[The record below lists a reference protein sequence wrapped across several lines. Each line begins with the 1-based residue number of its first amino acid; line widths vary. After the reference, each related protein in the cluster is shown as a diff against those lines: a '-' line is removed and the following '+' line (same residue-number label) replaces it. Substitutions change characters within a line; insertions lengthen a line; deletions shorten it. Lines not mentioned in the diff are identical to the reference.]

1 VNLRAGFQGVLIAA
15 WFALVAPAQTENRA
29 RPDATDSLTGCV
41 DERDGI
47 YVLTND
53 TNLKVTARLRPEQGS
68 PDDKF
73 ARHLGHK
80 VTVRGK
86 ISNEDTPP
94 VITVKSVDTIS
105 EACASAPG
113 TQ

>member
-1 VNLRAGFQGVLIAA
+1 MNLKAGYKGVLIAA
-15 WFALVAPAQTENRA
+15 WFVLALPAQTENRA
-29 RPDATDSLTGCV
+29 RPDAKDSLTGCV

-53 TNLKVTARLRPEQGS
+53 TNLKVIARLRPVEGS
-68 PDDKF
+68 PDDRF

-86 ISNEDTPP
+86 LSNEGSPP
-94 VITVKSVDTIS
+94 VMTVKSVDTIS